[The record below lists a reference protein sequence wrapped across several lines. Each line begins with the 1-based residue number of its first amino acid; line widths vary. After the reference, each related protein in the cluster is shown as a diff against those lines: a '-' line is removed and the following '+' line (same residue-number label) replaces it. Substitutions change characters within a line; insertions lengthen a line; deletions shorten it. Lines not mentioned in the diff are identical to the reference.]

1 MQTYGLRT
9 RKAKPECFLA
19 IFHLS
24 VKTVSRS
31 TGRSAVAA
39 AAYRAG
45 ERLTNEADGAAHDY
59 GRRRGVTG
67 RTLLVPDG
75 AGGLTTLAGVGWRA
89 ERERLWNA
97 AEAAERRV
105 NSTVAREYELALP
118 AELDA
123 AGREALAVGFARAV
137 ATRFGV
143 AADVAVHAPS
153 REGNQR
159 NHHAHILTT
168 TRAVGADGALGA
180 KTRELDDKKTG
191 PAHVEALR
199 ELWAIQVNHALQRIE
214 AAARV
219 DHRSHAR
226 RGLDAVPT
234 ITMGAGATA
243 LERRAQRAQRAHDGQ
258 EGGPDALPPVTRRG
272 QRQAAIAA
280 ANAAAEL
287 ARAEAEAA
295 RAEQQ
300 EREAEAAGAAREL
313 AERRRAEAA
322 RAAVQP
328 PGRTVEGPL
337 PASGTRDTPRPVQ
350 TAQRPSEAAHAART
364 ALGAMVRKA
373 RGDFLDEREAEAHE
387 RARLAAAARMEAE
400 QRTRADAARA
410 AHEPGRQAE
419 NAGMAVRPP
428 RKAVEGPLPASGT
441 RDTPRPVQA
450 AQRPSEAAQAVD
462 PDRER
467 WRVMP
472 MAALQAEA
480 ERLRPWPVEKVVELL
495 PRVQAERAAADQF
508 LTAAAEA
515 SKRAW
520 QAERNAG
527 RAAQEI
533 EATRA
538 EPGVLARLRVWLHD
552 QGLRPNAALAQQE
565 AALAKERR
573 RQARALAAAARHQAE
588 AKAAQDREQA
598 AKAAGLPEAE
608 AMLRPMSARHE
619 AALAVWRERTAAQY
633 VDPYEQANANQ
644 RRVWAQEAE
653 ALRREAEERERLQAE
668 RAQRAAAVRTA
679 AEADAPEPDQNLEY
693 DDEWESSANN
703 GIRGSEP

>member
-1 MQTYGLRT
+1 M
-9 RKAKPECFLA
+9 A

-39 AAYRAG
+39 AAYRSG
-45 ERLTNEADGAAHDY
+45 ERLTNQADGAAHDY
-59 GRRRGVTG
+59 ERRRGVTG
-67 RTLLVPDG
+67 RVLLVPDG
-75 AGGLTTLAGVGWRA
+75 AGGLTTLAGAGWRA

-123 AGREALAVGFARAV
+123 AGREALAVGFAREV
-137 ATRFGV
+137 VSRFGV

-168 TRAVGADGALGA
+168 TRVVGADGALGA

-214 AAARV
+214 VAARV

-226 RGLDAVPT
+226 RGLDAVPS

-243 LERRAQRAQRAHDGQ
+243 LERRAQRAHDGR
-258 EGGPDALPPVTRRG
+258 EGGPDVLPPVTRRG

-287 ARAEAEAA
+287 ARAEAEAE
-295 RAEQQ
+295 RAEQ
-300 EREAEAAGAAREL
+300 ERQAEAVRAAREL
-313 AERRRAEAA
+313 AERRQAETA

-328 PGRTVEGPL
+328 PGRAVEGPL
-337 PASGTRDTPRPVQ
+337 SASGTRDTSRPVQ
-350 TAQRPSEAAHAART
+350 AAQRPSET
-364 ALGAMVRKA
+364 
-373 RGDFLDEREAEAHE
+373 
-387 RARLAAAARMEAE
+387 
-400 QRTRADAARA
+400 
-410 AHEPGRQAE
+410 AHEPGRRQAE
-419 NAGMAVRPP
+419 SAGMAVRPP
-428 RKAVEGPLPASGT
+428 RKVVDAPLPTAAIPT
-441 RDTPRPVQA
+441 TPRPVQA

-462 PDRER
+462 PDKER
-467 WRVMP
+467 WRAMP
-472 MAALQAEA
+472 MTALQAEVD
-480 ERLRPWPVEKVVELL
+480 RLRPWPVEKVMELL
-495 PRVQAERAAADQF
+495 PRVQAERAAADQS

-527 RAAQEI
+527 RAEQEI
-533 EATRA
+533 EATRT

-573 RQARALAAAARHQAE
+573 RQARALEAAARHQAE

-608 AMLRPMSARHE
+608 AMLRPASARHE
-619 AALAVWRERTAAQY
+619 AVLAVWWERTAAQY

-653 ALRREAEERERLQAE
+653 ALRREGEERERLQAE
-668 RAQRAAAVRTA
+668 RAQRAAAARNA
-679 AEADAPEPDQNLEY
+679 AEADVPEPDQNLEY

>member
-1 MQTYGLRT
+1 M
-9 RKAKPECFLA
+9 A

-45 ERLTNEADGAAHDY
+45 ERLTNQADGAAHDY
-59 GRRRGVTG
+59 GRRRGVMG
-67 RTLLVPDG
+67 RVLLVPDG
-75 AGGLTTLAGVGWRA
+75 AGGLATLAGAGWRA

-123 AGREALAVGFARAV
+123 AGREALAVGFAREV

-143 AADVAVHAPS
+143 AADVAIHAPS
-153 REGNQR
+153 REGNER

-168 TRAVGADGALGA
+168 TRVVGAGGALGG
-180 KTRELDDKKTG
+180 KTRALDDRKTG

-226 RGLDAVPT
+226 RGLDAVPS
-234 ITMGAGATA
+234 ITMGAAATA
-243 LERRAQRAQRAHDGQ
+243 LERRAQRAHDGRD
-258 EGGPDALPPVTRRG
+258 GGPDVLPPATRRG

-280 ANAAAEL
+280 ANAAAER
-287 ARAEAEAA
+287 ARAEAEVA
-295 RAEQQ
+295 RVEQ
-300 EREAEAAGAAREL
+300 EREAEAARAAREL
-313 AERRRAEAA
+313 AERRRAETA

-337 PASGTRDTPRPVQ
+337 PASGTRNTPRPVQ

-419 NAGMAVRPP
+419 SAGMAVRPP
-428 RKAVEGPLPASGT
+428 RKAVEAPLPPVAISH
-441 RDTPRPVQA
+441 TPQPVQA

-472 MAALQAEA
+472 MAALQAEV

-495 PRVQAERAAADQF
+495 PRVQAERATADQS
-508 LTAAAEA
+508 LAAAKEA

-527 RAAQEI
+527 QMEQEI

-538 EPGVLARLRVWLHD
+538 EPGVFARLRVWLHD

-573 RQARALAAAARHQAE
+573 RQARALEAAARHQAE

-608 AMLRPMSARHE
+608 AMLRPMSACHE
-619 AALAVWRERTAAQY
+619 AALAVWRERAAAQY

-668 RAQRAAAVRTA
+668 RAQRAAAARTA
-679 AEADAPEPDQNLEY
+679 AEADAPEPDRTGDGEELGWH
-693 DDEWESSANN
+693 DD
-703 GIRGSEP
+703 PPTP

>member
-1 MQTYGLRT
+1 M
-9 RKAKPECFLA
+9 
-19 IFHLS
+19 
-24 VKTVSRS
+24 
-31 TGRSAVAA
+31 AA

-59 GRRRGVTG
+59 GRRSGVMG

-75 AGGLTTLAGVGWRA
+75 AGGLATLAGAGWRA

-123 AGREALAVGFARAV
+123 AGRQALAVEFARAV
-137 ATRFGV
+137 VSRFGV
-143 AADVAVHAPS
+143 AADVAIHAPS
-153 REGNQR
+153 QEGNAR

-168 TRAVGADGALGA
+168 TRAVGAGGALGA

-214 AAARV
+214 AVARV

-226 RGLDAVPT
+226 RGLDAVPS

-243 LERRAQRAQRAHDGQ
+243 LERRAQRAHDGR
-258 EGGPDALPPVTRRG
+258 EGGPDVLPPVTRRG

-287 ARAEAEAA
+287 VRAEAEAA
-295 RAEQQ
+295 RVEQQ
-300 EREAEAAGAAREL
+300 EREAEAARAAREL
-313 AERRRAEAA
+313 AERRRAETA

-328 PGRTVEGPL
+328 PGKAVEGLL
-337 PASGTRDTPRPVQ
+337 PVPGTRDTPRPVQ
-350 TAQRPSEAAHAART
+350 AAQRPSEAAHAARV

-428 RKAVEGPLPASGT
+428 RKAVDAPLPTAAIPT
-441 RDTPRPVQA
+441 TPRPVQA

-462 PDRER
+462 PDKER
-467 WRVMP
+467 WRAMP
-472 MAALQAEA
+472 MTALQAEVD
-480 ERLRPWPVEKVVELL
+480 RLRPWPVENVVELL
-495 PRVQAERAAADQF
+495 PRVQAERAAADQS

-533 EATRA
+533 EATRT

-573 RQARALAAAARHQAE
+573 RQARALEAAARHQAE

-608 AMLRPMSARHE
+608 AMLRPLSARHE
-619 AALAVWRERTAAQY
+619 AALAVWRERAAAQY

-668 RAQRAAAVRTA
+668 QAQRAAAARTA
-679 AEADAPEPDQNLEY
+679 AEADAPEPDQNGDGEELGWH
-693 DDEWESSANN
+693 DD
-703 GIRGSEP
+703 PPTP

>member
-1 MQTYGLRT
+1 MQIYNLRAQ
-9 RKAKPECFLA
+9 KAKPECFLA

-59 GRRRGVTG
+59 ERRRGVVG
-67 RTLLVPDG
+67 RVLLVPDG
-75 AGGLTTLAGVGWRA
+75 AGGLATLAGAGWRA
-89 ERERLWNA
+89 ARERLWNA

-143 AADVAVHAPS
+143 AADVAIHAPS
-153 REGNQR
+153 REGNAR

-168 TRAVGADGALGA
+168 TRVVAAGGALGA
-180 KTRELDDKKTG
+180 KTRALDDRTTG

-199 ELWAIQVNHALQRIE
+199 ALWAIQVNHALARIE
-214 AAARV
+214 AEVRV

-226 RGLDAVPT
+226 RGLDAVPS

-243 LERRAQRAQRAHDGQ
+243 LERRAQREHD
-258 EGGPDALPPVTRRG
+258 ERDGGPDVLPPVTRRG
-272 QRQAAIAA
+272 QRQAAIAV

-295 RAEQQ
+295 RAEQ
-300 EREAEAAGAAREL
+300 ERQAEAA
-313 AERRRAEAA
+313 RRRAEVATA
-322 RAAVQP
+322 VVQP
-328 PGRTVEGPL
+328 PG
-337 PASGTRDTPRPVQ
+337 
-350 TAQRPSEAAHAART
+350 
-364 ALGAMVRKA
+364 
-373 RGDFLDEREAEAHE
+373 
-387 RARLAAAARMEAE
+387 
-400 QRTRADAARA
+400 
-410 AHEPGRQAE
+410 
-419 NAGMAVRPP
+419 
-428 RKAVEGPLPASGT
+428 KAVEGPLPAPGT

-450 AQRPSEAAQAVD
+450 AQRPSEATQAVRATLGAMVRKARGEFLNEREAEADEQVRLVAAARMEAEQRTRADVARAAHEPERRQAESAGMAVQPPRKAVDAPLPPAPTPTIPRPVQAPQRPSEAAQAVD

-467 WRVMP
+467 WRAMP
-472 MAALQAEA
+472 MTALQAEV
-480 ERLRPWPVEKVVELL
+480 ERLRPWPVEDVVELL
-495 PRVQAERAAADQF
+495 PRVQAERAAADQS
-508 LTAAAEA
+508 LTAAKEA

-527 RAAQEI
+527 QAEQEI

-538 EPGVLARLRVWLHD
+538 EPGVFARLRVWLHD

-573 RQARALAAAARHQAE
+573 RQARALEAAARHQAE

-598 AKAAGLPEAE
+598 AKTAGLPEAE
-608 AMLRPMSARHE
+608 AMLRPVSARHE
-619 AALAVWRERTAAQY
+619 AALAVWRERAAAQF

-653 ALRREAEERERLQAE
+653 ELRREAEERERLQAE
-668 RAQRAAAVRTA
+668 RAQQAAAARNA
-679 AEADAPEPDQNLEY
+679 AEADAPEPGRTGDAEELGWH
-693 DDEWESSANN
+693 DD
-703 GIRGSEP
+703 PPTP

>member
-9 RKAKPECFLA
+9 KQAKPEHFLA

-75 AGGLTTLAGVGWRA
+75 AGGLATLAGAGWRA

-123 AGREALAVGFARAV
+123 AGRQALAVGFAREV
-137 ATRFGV
+137 VSRFGV

-153 REGNQR
+153 REGNER

-168 TRAVGADGALGA
+168 TRVVGAGGALGA

-226 RGLDAVPT
+226 RGLDAVPS

-243 LERRAQRAQRAHDGQ
+243 LERRAQRAHDGRD
-258 EGGPDALPPVTRRG
+258 GGPDALPPVTRRG

-295 RAEQQ
+295 QAEQQ
-300 EREAEAAGAAREL
+300 EREAEAARAAREL
-313 AERRRAEAA
+313 AERRRAETA
-322 RAAVQP
+322 RPAVQP
-328 PGRTVEGPL
+328 PRRAVEGPS
-337 PASGTRDTPRPVQ
+337 PVPGTRDTPRPVQ
-350 TAQRPSEAAHAART
+350 APQRPSEAAHAARV

-373 RGDFLDEREAEAHE
+373 RGDFLDEGEAEEAE
-387 RARLAAAARMEAE
+387 RVRRAAAARMEAE
-400 QRTRADAARA
+400 QRTRADAARTDAARA
-410 AHEPGRQAE
+410 AHEPKRRQAE
-419 NAGMAVRPP
+419 SAGMAVQPP
-428 RKAVEGPLPASGT
+428 RKAVDAPLPAAAIPH
-441 RDTPRPVQA
+441 TPRPVQA
-450 AQRPSEAAQAVD
+450 PQRLSEAAQAID
-462 PDRER
+462 PDKEW
-467 WRVMP
+467 WRAMP
-472 MAALQAEA
+472 MAALQAEV

-495 PRVQAERAAADQF
+495 PRVQAEREAADQS

-527 RAAQEI
+527 RAEQEI

-573 RQARALAAAARHQAE
+573 RQARALEAAARHQAE

-619 AALAVWRERTAAQY
+619 AALAVWWERTAAQY

-653 ALRREAEERERLQAE
+653 ELRREAEERERLQAE
-668 RAQRAAAVRTA
+668 RAQRAAAARNA
-679 AEADAPEPDQNLEY
+679 AEANAPEPDRAGDAEELGWH
-693 DDEWESSANN
+693 DD
-703 GIRGSEP
+703 PPTP

>member
-1 MQTYGLRT
+1 MQTYSLHAER
-9 RKAKPECFLA
+9 AKPECFLA

-59 GRRRGVTG
+59 GRRRGVMG

-75 AGGLTTLAGVGWRA
+75 AGGLATLAGAGWRA
-89 ERERLWNA
+89 ARERLWNA

-123 AGREALAVGFARAV
+123 AGRQALAVGFAREV
-137 ATRFGV
+137 VSRFGV

-153 REGNQR
+153 REGNER

-168 TRAVGADGALGA
+168 TRVVGAGGALGG

-219 DHRSHAR
+219 DHRSHVR
-226 RGLDAVPT
+226 RGLDAVPS

-243 LERRAQRAQRAHDGQ
+243 LERRAQREHDGRD
-258 EGGPDALPPVTRRG
+258 GGPDVLPPVTRRG
-272 QRQAAIAA
+272 QRQATIAA
-280 ANAAAEL
+280 ANVAAER

-295 RAEQQ
+295 RAEQ
-300 EREAEAAGAAREL
+300 ERQP
-313 AERRRAEAA
+313 EAA
-322 RAAVQP
+322 RAATARMAVQP
-328 PGRTVEGPL
+328 PGRPVEGPL
-337 PASGTRDTPRPVQ
+337 PVPGTRNTPRPVQ
-350 TAQRPSEAAHAART
+350 AAQRPSEAAHAARA
-364 ALGAMVRKA
+364 ALGAMVRRA
-373 RGDFLDEREAEAHE
+373 RGEFLDEREAEAHE

-410 AHEPGRQAE
+410 AHEPGRRQAE
-419 NAGMAVRPP
+419 SAGMAVQPP
-428 RKAVEGPLPASGT
+428 RKAVDAPLPAAAILY
-441 RDTPRPVQA
+441 TPRPVRA
-450 AQRPSEAAQAVD
+450 AQRPFEAAQAID
-462 PDRER
+462 PDKER
-467 WRVMP
+467 WRAMP
-472 MAALQAEA
+472 MAALQVEVD
-480 ERLRPWPVEKVVELL
+480 RLRPWPVEKVVELL
-495 PRVQAERAAADQF
+495 PRVQAEQVAADQS
-508 LTAAAEA
+508 LTAATEA

-527 RAAQEI
+527 RAEQEI

-598 AKAAGLPEAE
+598 AKTAGLPEAE
-608 AMLRPMSARHE
+608 AMLRPLSARHE
-619 AALAVWRERTAAQY
+619 AALAVWWERTAAQY

-653 ALRREAEERERLQAE
+653 ELRQEAEERERLQVE
-668 RAQRAAAVRTA
+668 RAQRTAAARNA
-679 AEADAPEPDQNLEY
+679 AEADAPEPDRTGDGEELGWH
-693 DDEWESSANN
+693 DD
-703 GIRGSEP
+703 PPTP